1 MHFWLTKMI
10 KRYLIQEPV
19 EYLLQHG

>member
-1 MHFWLTKMI
+1 MI